1 MTEVDEQVLAARL
14 GLSWVR
20 EPGSKA
26 LYELVE
32 RMGPVDAWRSVITGR
47 AGDEIAKV
55 TSARLN
61 GRDPAR
67 VLAGLRKAAERL
79 GVIILVPESPD
90 WPSALDDLAAISVE
104 GDEPIERDTFP
115 PQALWLRGALPLE
128 ATAGRSVAI
137 VGSRAST
144 EYGEHVASELAYR
157 LARQGWAIISGGA
170 YGIDA
175 AAHRGA
181 ITAGG
186 GTIATLASGVDRP
199 YPAGNSGMFEEI
211 AEAGLLISEWPPGSA
226 PHRVRFLIR
235 NRVIAALSR
244 GTIMVEAAARSGAR
258 QTLRRARQLGRV
270 AMAVPGPATS
280 SMSVGCHEELRR
292 EGEDRVR
299 LVANADHVL
308 EEIGMIGDGLAGVPQ
323 GPVRPIDLLT
333 TLEKQIIDA
342 TPRGTGATAL
352 EIAATVSLPVTYVL
366 ATLPALE
373 LRGHVKR
380 GKDGT
385 YRLSLK
391 T

>member
-1 MTEVDEQVLAARL
+1 MGDVDEAVLEARL

-26 LYELVE
+26 LHVLVQ
-32 RMGPVDAWRSVITGR
+32 RIGPVDAWRSLTSER
-47 AGDEIAKV
+47 AMGDLER
-55 TSARLN
+55 SAASRLN
-61 GRDPAR
+61 GKDPAR
-67 VLAGLRKAAERL
+67 VVARLREDAHRL
-79 GVIILVPESPD
+79 GVTIVVPESPQ
-90 WPSALDDLAAISVE
+90 WPSKLDDLVNISVD
-104 GDEPIERDTFP
+104 GAEPIERDTFP
-115 PQALWLRGALPLE
+115 PHALWVRGTLPLE
-128 ATAGRSVAI
+128 AAARSVAI

-144 EYGEHVASELAYR
+144 GYGEHVASELAYR
-157 LARQGWAIISGGA
+157 LAGRGWTIISGGA

-186 GTIATLASGVDRP
+186 GTIATLASGVDHP
-199 YPAGNSGMFEEI
+199 YPTGNSGMFEEI

-244 GTIMVEAAARSGAR
+244 GTVMVEAAARSGAR
-258 QTLRRARQLGRV
+258 QTLRRARQLGRS
-270 AMAVPGPATS
+270 AMAVPGPITS
-280 SMSVGCHEELRR
+280 KMSVGCHEELRR
-292 EGEDRVR
+292 EGDERVR

-308 EEIGMIGDGLAGVPQ
+308 EEVGAIGDGLVAVAQ
-323 GPVRPIDLLT
+323 GPVRPFDLLS

-342 TPRGTGATAL
+342 TPRGTGATAQQ
-352 EIAATVSLPVTYVL
+352 IAATVSLPVTYVL

-373 LRGHVKR
+373 MRGHVKR
-380 GKDGT
+380 GGDGT
-385 YRLSLK
+385 YRLRQK